1 MSDNSTRIFKAILG
15 QALSDAL
22 YIPIKE
28 DEKTEKEYQERLI
41 RFKIDKEKG
50 EQKYQEKVANFLSYK
65 EKIEIKYKENLK
77 KYFIRK
83 GESKI
88 KYKRNKPKM
97 PPIRKPPKKAYLRNN
112 PARLQDD
119 FLFKRDALRWLYGQ
133 DKNDVWLL
141 ELCCDVCNVTQEQII
156 KVIEK
161 HHKDKE
167 NFFEKK

>member
-65 EKIEIKYKENLK
+65 EKIEIKHKENLK
-77 KYFIRK
+77 RYFIRK
-83 GESKI
+83 KESKI
-88 KYKRNKPKM
+88 KYKRKK
-97 PPIRKPPKKAYLRNN
+97 PKKAYLRNN
-112 PARLQDD
+112 PARSQDD
-119 FLFKRDALRWLYGQ
+119 MMFKRDALRWLYGQ